1 MAKLQQV
8 FIGCPYKKNV
18 RANYDRLKTDLEAE
32 TPLHVILAD
41 TGTITSSDH
50 LLDYIMSRISE
61 SAGCIFDATEG
72 NPNVSLEVGIAHT
85 LPINY
90 ILAFSTRKKRT
101 KAQREAEKQA
111 ETEGE
116 IKAIISD
123 LQGKNRI
130 EYKQYPRLKKEMLRR
145 WLNDLPYMQ
154 RWNRFKKE
162 HKEMVSYALQLFSD
176 IRMSNRS
183 QRPRLVA
190 ILEGSGFAAT
200 EVVDALVS
208 KKLIVA
214 KRGPGG
220 GYFYPSK

>member
-8 FIGCPYKKNV
+8 FIGCPYKKNI
-18 RANYDRLKTDLEAE
+18 RGNYDRLKKELEAE

-41 TGTITSSDH
+41 TGAITSSDY
-50 LLDYIMSRISE
+50 LLDHIMSLVSE

-85 LPINY
+85 LPVEY
-90 ILAFSTRKKRT
+90 LLTVGTRKKRT
-101 KAQREAEKQA
+101 KAEREAAKEA
-111 ETEGE
+111 RAEGE
-116 IKAIISD
+116 IRAIISD

-130 EYKQYPRLKKEMLRR
+130 EYKQYPALRREVLRR
-145 WLNDLPYMQ
+145 WLNELPYMQ
-154 RWNRFKKE
+154 RWNLFKKD
-162 HKEMVSYALQLFSD
+162 HKDMVPYALQLFAD
-176 IRMSNRS
+176 LRTSNRS

-190 ILEGSGFAAT
+190 ALEGTGFSAT
-200 EVVDALVS
+200 EVVDALVK